1 MNQIGF
7 LGYRLMELGKIL
19 HLILKRTHMKIKL
32 TIPEP
37 CHENWNNMTPTEKGK
52 HCAVCDKEVFDMTG
66 IPEKEVAEK
75 ISQIESGN
83 VCARIPNAYLDKKIE
98 LHAAAMGKYGKMG
111 AAGALIT
118 AVAFT
123 PMISIPDSDLS
134 AITEKNTLQISNP
147 SIQMNGTIVNEKG
160 EIIPGVRVIIEQ
172 NNHKAFTT
180 SLANGRFVFH
190 LDSQKITNGKAI
202 LKLEKVGFESI
213 EREISINGN
222 MENGKFVLNSIEIV
236 KELKMVSFIEK
247 ELKEFEYAT
256 VGQMVSYVEPV
267 QPSYE
272 ITGGAVVYTAY
283 CEKVLPEPLQVKN
296 EIPVV
301 NVEFENLITLKT
313 YPNPTTDIVNLEMS
327 KEGNYTVYVF
337 AMDGKMILNDN
348 LNSNK
353 MTIDLSRY
361 ERGNYIV
368 KVIDTETHES
378 FESKIVL
385 MK

>member
-1 MNQIGF
+1 
-7 LGYRLMELGKIL
+7 LS
-19 HLILKRTHMKIKL
+19 
-32 TIPEP
+32 IPEP

-52 HCAVCDKEVFDMTG
+52 HCSVCEKEVYDMTG
-66 IPEKEVAEK
+66 ISENEVAEE
-75 ISQIESGN
+75 ISKMESGN
-83 VCARIPNAYLDKKIE
+83 VCARIPNAYLDRKIE

-134 AITEKNTLQISNP
+134 AIAEKNTLQISNH

-180 SLANGRFVFH
+180 TLANGRFVFQ
-190 LDSQKITNGKAI
+190 LDAQKITNGKAT
-202 LKLEKVGFESI
+202 LKLDKVGFESI

-222 MENGKFVLNSIEIV
+222 RENGKFVLNSVEIV
-236 KELKMVSFIEK
+236 KELKIVNFIEK
-247 ELKEFEYAT
+247 ELKEMEYAV
-256 VGQMVSYVEPV
+256 VGQMVSYLEPI

-272 ITGGAVVYTAY
+272 VTGGAVVYTAY
-283 CEKVLPEPLQVKN
+283 CEKVLPDPVQVKN

-301 NVEFENLITLKT
+301 NVEFENLNKLKT
-313 YPNPTTDIVNLEMS
+313 YPNPTTDIVNLEMK
-327 KEGNYTVYVF
+327 KEGNYTVYFF
-337 AMDGKMILNDN
+337 AMDGKMILNEN
-348 LNSNK
+348 FNSNK
-353 MTIDLSRY
+353 MTIDLSSY

-378 FESKIVL
+378 FDSKIVL
-385 MK
+385 MR